1 MVVKHLRRATL
12 ADGTT
17 ARESRR
23 AVGASVPLGRE
34 PADPIVT
41 LRTPLYSL
49 EDDQESLLL
58 IIELPGAGPNK
69 IDLEVTDH
77 DLVITATSDPIG
89 AESLFYRYHGTLTLP
104 EEIEPNDT
112 KAEYEHGLLRVVL
125 PKVRASTSKRRK
137 VAISETRSAKK

>member
-17 ARESRR
+17 AREGKKTG
-23 AVGASVPLGRE
+23 GANVPIGRD
-34 PADPIVT
+34 PAGPVVT
-41 LRTPLYSL
+41 LRTPLYTL
-49 EDDQESLLL
+49 EDDQESFLL
-58 IIELPGAGPNK
+58 IIELPGASPNK

-77 DLVITATSDPIG
+77 DLVITGTSDPIA
-89 AESLFYRYHGTLTLP
+89 AESLFYRYNGTLTLP
-104 EEIEPNDT
+104 EEIEPDDT
-112 KAEYEHGLLRVVL
+112 TAEYEYGLLQVVL